1 MSHERILIIDDESAI
16 RSSLRGILEDEGY
29 SIQAAASGEE
39 GLEILAKATFSLV
52 LLDIWLPE
60 MSGLDVL
67 AEIRRHEDPPAVVV
81 ISGHGTV
88 ETAVRAVKLGAYDF
102 LEKPLSL
109 EKVVLTVKNAIQRV
123 RLEEENVRLRERLQG
138 RNRLVGRS
146 AALQA
151 IRRQI
156 RVAAPT
162 DGRVILSG
170 ESGTGKELA
179 ARLIH
184 QASPRR
190 DRRFVEI
197 NCTALPATHIDAELF
212 GCLKGHGPDPAKEK
226 KGKLRQ
232 AEGGTLFLEGVGSLP
247 LATQAALVRT
257 IATGSFEPL
266 GGAESLPFNARII
279 ASTRTNLPE
288 RVRQGRFNE
297 DLFFKLNVI
306 PLNLPPLR
314 ERIEDIP
321 VLIAYYLRIYCHEYG
336 RATKR
341 VHPDALQAFI
351 NYSWPGNVA
360 ELMNVL
366 ERFVIL
372 VEDEEIGPRH
382 LNLLV
387 ETREQGPMPAIRS
400 SLAEAVRRAERDAVQ
415 NALRRNN
422 WDEIR
427 AAAELAVT
435 PEELREKIKDLRI
448 TLLP

>member
-1 MSHERILIIDDESAI
+1 MSHERILIVDDESAI

-29 SIQAAASGEE
+29 VVQDAASGEE
-39 GLEILAKATFSLV
+39 GLEILTKGTFSLV

-60 MSGLDVL
+60 MSGLEVL
-67 AEIRRHEDPPAVVV
+67 TEIQRHEDPPAVVV

-123 RLEEENVRLRERLQG
+123 RLEEENIRLRECLKG

-146 AALQA
+146 ASLQA
-151 IRRQI
+151 IRSQI
-156 RVAAPT
+156 RMAAPT
-162 DGRVILSG
+162 DGRVLLSG

-184 QASPRR
+184 EASPRH

-212 GCLKGHGPDPAKEK
+212 GCLKGHGPDPDKEK

-232 AEGGTLFLEGVGSLP
+232 AEGGTLFLEDVGSLP
-247 LATQAALVRT
+247 PATQAALVRT
-257 IATGSFEPL
+257 FTTGSFEPL

-279 ASTRTNLPE
+279 ASTRTNLLE

-306 PLNLPPLR
+306 PLNMPPLR

-321 VLIAYYLRIYCHEYG
+321 VLIAYYLRIYCREYS
-336 RATKR
+336 RAPKR
-341 VHPDALQAFI
+341 VHPDALQAFM
-351 NYSWPGNVA
+351 NYGWPGNVA

-382 LNLLV
+382 LNFLV
-387 ETREQGPMPAIRS
+387 ETREQGPLPAIRT
-400 SLAEAVRRAERDAVQ
+400 SLAEAVRRTERDTVQ

-435 PEELREKIKDLRI
+435 PTELREKIRDLRI

>member
-1 MSHERILIIDDESAI
+1 MSQERILIIDDESAI

-29 SIQAAASGEE
+29 LVQTAATGEE
-39 GLEILAKATFSLV
+39 GLEVLAKGNFNLII
-52 LLDIWLPE
+52 LDIWLPE

-67 AEIRRHEDPPAVVV
+67 AEIRRLEDPPAVVV

-109 EKVVLTVKNAIQRV
+109 DKVVLTVKNAVHRV
-123 RLEEENVRLRERLQG
+123 RLEEENVRLRERLQD
-138 RNRLVGRS
+138 RNLLIGKS
-146 AALQA
+146 AAL
-151 IRRQI
+151 RTLRGQI
-156 RVAAPT
+156 RMAAPT
-162 DGRVILSG
+162 DGRILLFG
-170 ESGTGKELA
+170 ENGTGKELA
-179 ARLIH
+179 ARIIH

-190 DRRFVEI
+190 DRRFVEV
-197 NCTALPATHIDAELF
+197 NCAALPATHIDAELF

-232 AEGGTLFLEGVGSLP
+232 AEGGTLFLDGVAFLP
-247 LATQAALVRT
+247 SSTQAALVRT
-257 IATGSFEPL
+257 FSTGSYEPL
-266 GGAESLPFNARII
+266 GGAESLPFNARVI
-279 ASTRTNLPE
+279 ASTRSNLTDL
-288 RVRQGRFNE
+288 VRQGRFNE

-314 ERIEDIP
+314 ERVEDIP
-321 VLIAYYLRIYCHEYG
+321 VLIAYFLRIYCLEYG
-336 RATKR
+336 RTPKN
-341 VHPDALQAFI
+341 VHPDALQAFV

-372 VEDEEIGPRH
+372 VEDDQIGPDH

-387 ETREQGPMPAIRS
+387 EIREQGPLPAVRP
-400 SLAEAVRRAERDAVQ
+400 SLAEAVRRVERDVVHH
-415 NALRRNN
+415 ALRRNN
-422 WDEIR
+422 WDETR
-427 AAAELAVT
+427 TAAELAVA
-435 PEELREKIKDLRI
+435 PEELRKKIRDLRI

>member
-1 MSHERILIIDDESAI
+1 MSQEHVLIIDDESAI

-29 SIQAAASGEE
+29 SVKTAASGEE
-39 GLEILAKATFSLV
+39 GLEILTKGSFSLV

-60 MSGLDVL
+60 MNGLDVL

-109 EKVVLTVKNAIQRV
+109 EKVILTVKNAVHRV
-123 RLEEENVRLRERLQG
+123 RLEEENVRLRERFQG
-138 RNRLVGRS
+138 SNRLVGKS

-151 IRRQI
+151 LRRQI

-162 DGRVILSG
+162 DGRVLLGG
-170 ESGTGKELA
+170 ENGTGKELA
-179 ARLIH
+179 ARLVH
-184 QASPRR
+184 QTSARR
-190 DRRFVEI
+190 DRRFVEV
-197 NCTALPATHIDAELF
+197 NCAALPATHIDAEIF

-247 LATQAALVRT
+247 LPTQAALVRT
-257 IATGSFEPL
+257 LSTGSFEPL
-266 GGAESLPFNARII
+266 GGAEALPLNARII
-279 ASTRTNLPE
+279 AATRSNLPE
-288 RVRQGRFNE
+288 LVRQGRFNE
-297 DLFFKLNVI
+297 DLFFKLNII

-314 ERIEDIP
+314 ERVEDIP
-321 VLIAYYLRIYCHEYG
+321 VLIAYYLRIYCLEYG
-336 RATKR
+336 RTPKR
-341 VHPDALQAFI
+341 MHPDALQAFV
-351 NYSWPGNVA
+351 NYAWPGNVS

-372 VEDEEIGPRH
+372 VEDDEIGPSH

-387 ETREQGPMPAIRS
+387 ETREQGPMPAGRP
-400 SLAEAVRRAERDAVQ
+400 SLAEAVQRAEREAVHT
-415 NALRRNN
+415 ALRRNN

-435 PEELREKIKDLRI
+435 PEELRRKIKDLRI
-448 TLLP
+448 TLLS

>member
-1 MSHERILIIDDESAI
+1 MSHESILIVDDESAI
-16 RSSLRGILEDEGY
+16 RSSLQGILEDEGY
-29 SIQAAASGEE
+29 LVQTAASGEE
-39 GLEILAKATFSLV
+39 GLELLAKSVFNLV

-109 EKVVLTVKNAIQRV
+109 EKVILTVKNAVRRV
-123 RLEEENVRLRERLQG
+123 RLEEENIRLRERLRG
-138 RNRLVGRS
+138 RNCLVGRS
-146 AALQA
+146 PALKA
-151 IRRQI
+151 LRRQI
-156 RVAAPT
+156 RIAAPT
-162 DGRVILSG
+162 DGRVLLSG
-170 ESGTGKELA
+170 ENGTGKELT

-190 DRRFVEI
+190 DRRFVEV
-197 NCTALPATHIDAELF
+197 NCAALPATHIDAEIF
-212 GCLKGHGPDPAKEK
+212 GCLKGHGPDPSKEK
-226 KGKLRQ
+226 KGRLRQ
-232 AEGGTLFLEGVGSLP
+232 AEGGTLFLEGVDALP
-247 LATQAALVRT
+247 PATQAALVRAMT
-257 IATGSFEPL
+257 TGSFEPL
-266 GGAESLPFNARII
+266 GGADSLPFNARII
-279 ASTRTNLPE
+279 ASTRSNLAE
-288 RVRQGRFNE
+288 CVRQGRFKE

-306 PLNLPPLR
+306 SLNMPPLR

-321 VLIAYYLRIYCHEYG
+321 VLIAYFLRIYCREYG
-336 RATKR
+336 RTPKH
-341 VHPDALQAFI
+341 VHPEALQAFV
-351 NYSWPGNVA
+351 NYGWPGNVA

-387 ETREQGPMPAIRS
+387 ETREQGPRPAARL
-400 SLAEAVRRAERDAVQ
+400 SLAEAVRRAEREAVQ
-415 NALRRNN
+415 DALRRNR

-435 PEELREKIKDLRI
+435 PEVLRERIRTLRL
-448 TLLP
+448 TLVP